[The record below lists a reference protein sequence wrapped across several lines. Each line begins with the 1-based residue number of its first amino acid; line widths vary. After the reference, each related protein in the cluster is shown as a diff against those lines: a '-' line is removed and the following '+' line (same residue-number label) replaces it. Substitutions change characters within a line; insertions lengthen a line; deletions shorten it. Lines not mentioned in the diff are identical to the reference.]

1 LLNRALTVPVE
12 IVLALALLGA
22 AATTHPKVHATAAN
36 TKNAVF
42 RLRPGGEIVVVII
55 VWPVPFSID
64 AQAPTAGVSHS
75 VRNGHPSFNSQTSL
89 HVHLRTIGKINPDI
103 SY

>member
-12 IVLALALLGA
+12 MVLALALLGA

-55 VWPVPFSID
+55 V
-64 AQAPTAGVSHS
+64 
-75 VRNGHPSFNSQTSL
+75 
-89 HVHLRTIGKINPDI
+89 
-103 SY
+103 